1 MSSNVFYHDTCV
13 CDDDDDDDDDDDNT
27 SIAKCHV

>member
-1 MSSNVFYHDTCV
+1 VSGNVFYHDTCV
-13 CDDDDDDDDDDDNT
+13 CDDDDDDDDDDNT

>member
-1 MSSNVFYHDTCV
+1 MSGNVFYHDTCV
-13 CDDDDDDDDDDDNT
+13 CDDDDDDDDDDNT